1 MSILADQARSRAKD
15 KVERLTRIPKGDV
28 DASGWREP
36 LGENGEVQT
45 GMRVLSRKNYARGGK
60 IGGDKPVIHAG
71 RKPRKSGGKTLTAD
85 SYMNRDMKEAN
96 QEREGIKQDGGLKK
110 GGRVHKMI
118 GGGMVRRPALPPVR
132 LGNPRPGLGTHP
144 GMGARPFAAGGKVH
158 GKDCTCAKCSG
169 GRVAKKVGGSI
180 NDGTRPEGGRIARAS
195 GGKAKKGMNVNIII
209 APQGGGAKPPMPMPP
224 PGIGGPVGM
233 HQGAPP
239 PMPPPGAAPP
249 MGPPPGMM
257 GRKSGGRVDSSG
269 PTAKPKMPANK
280 VDSSGPTAKPGKYPI
295 RDGAGG
301 GMGRREKIR
310 AYG

>member
-1 MSILADQARSRAKD
+1 MSILSEQARSKAKD
-15 KVERLTRIPKGDV
+15 KVERLTRTPKGNV

-36 LGENGEVQT
+36 LGEDGDIQT

-60 IGGDKPVIHAG
+60 IEGARAATHAG
-71 RKPRKSGGKTLTAD
+71 RKPRKSGGSALTAD

-96 QEREGIKQDGGLKK
+96 QEREGIKHDGGLKK

-118 GGGMVRRPALPPVR
+118 GGGMVRRPAMPPVR
-132 LGNPRPGLGTHP
+132 LGNAGTRP
-144 GMGARPFAAGGKVH
+144 GMGTPMVRPFAKGGKVH
-158 GKDCTCAKCSG
+158 GGDCKCEKCSG
-169 GRVAKKVGGSI
+169 GRVAKKAGGSI
-180 NDGTRPEGGRIARAS
+180 NDGTRPEGGRIARAK
-195 GGKAKKGMNVNIII
+195 GGAAKKGMNVNIII

-224 PGIGGPVGM
+224 PGVGGPVGL
-233 HQGAPP
+233 HQGMPP
-239 PMPPPGAAPP
+239 PPPPGAAPP